1 MIPYYVIHTER
12 YDLKIGESHFCIKDE
27 ESDTILKWLGRVTLD
42 ISLTQDCMK
51 LEIDRYPRPF
61 SWVICPV
68 LNFHKDLNED
78 INHVIFK
85 LADETKQ
92 EE

>member
-1 MIPYYVIHTER
+1 M
-12 YDLKIGESHFCIKDE
+12 
-27 ESDTILKWLGRVTLD
+27 LKWLGSIAFN
-42 ISLTQDCMK
+42 ISLAQDCRE
-51 LEIDRYPRPF
+51 LELGQYPRPF

>member
-1 MIPYYVIHTER
+1 
-12 YDLKIGESHFCIKDE
+12 
-27 ESDTILKWLGRVTLD
+27 
-42 ISLTQDCMK
+42 MK

-85 LADETKQ
+85 LADENKARGIVINVLDD
-92 EE
+92 

>member
-1 MIPYYVIHTER
+1 MLE
-12 YDLKIGESHFCIKDE
+12 
-27 ESDTILKWLGRVTLD
+27 WLGRVTLE
-42 ISLTQDCMK
+42 ISLTQDCRK
-51 LEIDRYPRPF
+51 LEMCQYPRPF
-61 SWVICPV
+61 SWVIGPV